1 MTWSGLLEER
11 VDVDRSTWC
20 RCLHFATH
28 QFVYEYACG
37 LFVVVVVLFVVVVPI
52 FLVSR
57 SWSSGDGCSSS
68 YWSGGSSTNAVLDIS
83 FDMPHI
89 IRYVQI
95 QNGIVFLI
103 IFLIIFFLCPFPDLD
118 PIPFV
123 FSFFHA
129 YSVSF
134 NSDDE
139 FRFFITVMM
148 SSVSYDSDAEF
159 RFLEH

>member
-1 MTWSGLLEER
+1 M
-11 VDVDRSTWC
+11 
-20 RCLHFATH
+20 
-28 QFVYEYACG
+28 
-37 LFVVVVVLFVVVVPI
+37 VLFVVVVPI

-95 QNGIVFLI
+95 QNGIVFPI
-103 IFLIIFFLCPFPDLD
+103 IFWIIFFLCPFPDLD
-118 PIPFV
+118 PIQSLSKVPSFPFV

-139 FRFFITVMM
+139 FRF
-148 SSVSYDSDAEF
+148 
-159 RFLEH
+159 LQQ